1 MSQKGVNLGEGS
13 VARLLFKLAVPA
25 IIAQLVNV
33 LYNIVDRIF
42 IGRIPNG
49 DIAMAGVGVAFPVI
63 MIISAFSALIGMG
76 GAPLAAIKMGEKDK
90 DGAEK
95 ILSNSFS
102 TLIILSI
109 ILTLI
114 IFIFK
119 EKLLWAFG
127 ASDVT
132 INYALDYLS
141 IYLMGTIFV
150 QIALGM
156 NTFINTQGF
165 AKMGMVTVMVG
176 AAVNIALDPILIF
189 GFNMGVKG
197 AAVATVLAQ
206 MVSAI
211 WVLVFFFGKKSILRI
226 RKEFLKPEFK
236 VVFGIMAL
244 GISPFIMQATESLV
258 IISMNNQLLKY
269 GGDLAVSSMTIMSS
283 IMQIVMLPMMGLTQG
298 AQPIISYNYGAKK
311 IDRVKKTFK
320 LLITCCLT
328 YTSIMWLG
336 LMLKPDLFVLL
347 FNNNPKLIEITS
359 WSIRIYFAGIFLF
372 GAQIA
377 CQQTFLALGEAKKS
391 LILALLR
398 KIILLIP
405 LIYILPAILNDKL
418 MATLLAEPVAD
429 IISAATTII
438 CFVIFYK
445 KVLSKKVL
453 EENEIEEKS
462 QMIR

>member
-438 CFVIFYK
+438 CFMIFYK